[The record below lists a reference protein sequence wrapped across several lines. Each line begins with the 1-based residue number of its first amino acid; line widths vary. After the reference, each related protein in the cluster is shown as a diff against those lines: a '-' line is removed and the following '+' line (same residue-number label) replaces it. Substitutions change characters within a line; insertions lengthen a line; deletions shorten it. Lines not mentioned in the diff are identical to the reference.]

1 MNNCVYNILPSVIRS
16 YKMETRTQNGAINF
30 TLSNENGKIALEVSG
45 MDTDD
50 ALANLVGILKGTIDS
65 LGVDAEALS
74 Y

>member
-1 MNNCVYNILPSVIRS
+1 
-16 YKMETRTQNGAINF
+16 METRTQNGAINF